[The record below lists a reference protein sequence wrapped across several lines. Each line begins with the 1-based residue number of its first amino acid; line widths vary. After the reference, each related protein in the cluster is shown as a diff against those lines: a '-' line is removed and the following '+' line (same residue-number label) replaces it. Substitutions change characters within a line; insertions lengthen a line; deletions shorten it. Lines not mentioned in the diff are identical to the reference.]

1 MDLQAEYDNRARVP
15 EHPAII
21 AGWARD
27 ATAFRAAWPEAE
39 LGLPYGPGERE
50 RLDLFRPGPGEAWP
64 AALFIHGG
72 YWQALDRSFFS
83 HMARGLLAQGVAVAV
98 PSYDLCPA
106 VPLARIVGQMRAAAA
121 LLHRRLGG
129 ARQILATG
137 HSAGGHLAAMLAATA
152 PEDWR
157 TVAPGLPADLVPAAL
172 PISGVFELEPLLA
185 TTIGAGLRL
194 TPEEARA
201 LSPRLLRPPAGG
213 VALHAAVGGAESG
226 EFIRQ
231 SRDFAA
237 AWGGTFGVLP
247 GLNHFTVL
255 EPLADPG
262 GPLAA
267 RAAAMAAALSTDPR
281 GRPGAQGANLR
292 T

>member
-27 ATAFRAAWPEAE
+27 AAAFRAAWPDAD

-50 RLDLFRPGPGEAWP
+50 RLDLFRPGSGEAWP
-64 AALFIHGG
+64 AALFLHGG

-83 HMARGLLAQGVAVAV
+83 HMARGLLARGVAVAF

-121 LLHRRLGG
+121 LLHRRTGGG
-129 ARQILATG
+129 ARRILAAG
-137 HSAGGHLAAMLAATA
+137 HSAGGHLAAMLAATVA
-152 PEDWR
+152 EDWR
-157 TVAPGLPADLVPAAL
+157 ALGPGLPSDLVRAAL

-194 TPEEARA
+194 TPEEARV
-201 LSPRLLRPPAGG
+201 LSPRLLSPPAGG
-213 VALHAAVGGAESG
+213 VALHAAVGGGESG

-237 AWGGTFGVLP
+237 AWCDGFEVLP

-255 EPLADPG
+255 APLPVPG
-262 GPLAA
+262 CPLAA
-267 RAAAMAAALSTDPR
+267 RAAAMAISLA
-281 GRPGAQGANLR
+281 
-292 T
+292 